1 MTNNQS
7 LITGFMQHIVVAI
20 TGASGSIYGVRL
32 VEELLKADCRVTL
45 LVTRSGLDVLNYET
59 GLDLSGS
66 VAERREQLRARFDA
80 PERLDHYD
88 EDDLFAPVASGS
100 AAPDAMVVCPCSMGT
115 AGRIAAGLANNLVER
130 VADVALKERRELL
143 LVPRETP
150 FNRIHLENLLR
161 LDQAGARILPAMPAF
176 YHRPQSI
183 DELVDF
189 LVGKILD
196 NLRIPH
202 RLFPRWGEG
211 SATAKD

>member
-1 MTNNQS
+1 MK
-7 LITGFMQHIVVAI
+7 HIVVAI

-32 VEELLKADCRVTL
+32 VEELLKAECRVTL
-45 LVTRSGLDVLNYET
+45 LLTRAGAEVLRYET
-59 GLDLSGS
+59 GLDWRGS
-66 VAERREQLRARFDA
+66 ADGRLAAMRAYFGCGNF
-80 PERLDHYD
+80 LLHYA

-100 AAPDAMVVCPCSMGT
+100 AAPDAVVICPCSMGT

-130 VADVALKERRELL
+130 VADVALKERRDLL
-143 LVPRETP
+143 LAPRETP

-161 LDQAGARILPAMPAF
+161 LSQAGAHILPAMPAF
-176 YHRPQSI
+176 YHRPRTI

-189 LVGKILD
+189 IVGKILD

>member
-1 MTNNQS
+1 
-7 LITGFMQHIVVAI
+7 MQHIAVAI

-45 LVTRSGLDVLNYET
+45 LVTRSGFDVLRYET
-59 GLDLSGS
+59 GLDWNGT
-66 VAERREQLRARFDA
+66 VEQRREGMFARFGA
-80 PERLDHYD
+80 AALLDYYA

-100 AAPDAMVVCPCSMGT
+100 AAPDAVVICPCSMGT

-161 LDQAGARILPAMPAF
+161 LDQAGAHILPAMPAF
-176 YHRPQSI
+176 YHRPRSI
-183 DELVDF
+183 DDLVDF

-202 RLFPRWGEG
+202 RLFPRWGEV